1 MVRLA
6 RTLALA
12 MLAAV
17 PAAPAHAAGHHRK
30 SSLVTYRL
38 AVTYSAPVCGAPKT
52 QPLDSAPLIFLRH
65 GKRVAHAAIKLSETG
80 HASFRLGRE
89 PVVAYARLDDGKI
102 DVRARGLDKTF
113 LPDVL
118 HTGSA
123 YLALGVLRPG
133 ANAVDISS
141 TADRRAANAWSQLQK
156 NRRFAA
162 PLSPKPLKPFFVA
175 LDSRDQNASYDVPA
189 RRLTLT
195 TAGAFA
201 NLGAIAH
208 EFGHYVMFENIKE
221 APGQDGTHYF
231 PDSFPDQPGMAFYEG
246 WAWAYAAAE
255 QKTSR
260 LTLGQDCNTF
270 VDLTADP
277 SHLTF
282 PITQPHYAQF
292 SEEAAA
298 YVLYALAGYL
308 GGGGSIAK
316 GLAVIARAYER
327 QQVNGRD
334 PETMRD
340 LRDVLIEDGLEQGS
354 KDRDDAIN
362 EIFARYGMQWGIELR
377 LYPNSSSDAGTLAF
391 NSTTMTVAGPGGFEC
406 RENVDQN
413 LAPLGDAYGSG
424 HIGTGLGA
432 LGYTFVDDCIID
444 GGPDEGDQNT
454 SGAYQRGFPDGYVA
468 LPMPYLQGGAEQRGT
483 YTISVQFT
491 CHAAVEDGVTDD
503 RARQT
508 ACAQAWVGDLRIAWL
523 ARPPAGQ
530 FLSIDP
536 ASSDA
541 LTDDADGD
549 IIRHDLTI
557 PIGAP
562 TAVVTFDAAGRHCTI
577 DITGSPCYSGP
588 GPTS

>member
-1 MVRLA
+1 MS
-6 RTLALA
+6 ALVIVVA
-12 MLAAV
+12 VAAG
-17 PAAPAHAAGHHRK
+17 PAAPAQARRHA

-38 AVTYSAPVCGAPKT
+38 SVTYSAPVCGTPRS
-52 QPLDSAPLIFLRH
+52 QPLDSAPLVFLRH
-65 GKRVAHAAIKLSETG
+65 GTRVAHAAAALSQAG
-80 HASFRLGRE
+80 RASVRLGRE

-102 DVRARGLDKTF
+102 DVRARGLDKAF

-123 YLALGVLRPG
+123 YIKLGVLHPG
-133 ANAVDISS
+133 ANAVEISEAS
-141 TADRRAANAWSQLQK
+141 DRRAANAWSQLQK

-162 PLSPKPLKPFFVA
+162 PLSPKALKPFFVA
-175 LDSRDQNASYDVPA
+175 LDSRDKNASYDVPA

-208 EFGHYVMFENIKE
+208 EFGHYVMFENISE

-255 QKTSR
+255 QNTSR
-260 LTLGQDCNTF
+260 LTLDQDCGTF

-298 YVLYALAGYL
+298 YVIYALAGYL
-308 GGGGSIAK
+308 GDGSVTK
-316 GLAVIARAYER
+316 GLAVIASAYER

-377 LYPNSSSDAGTLAF
+377 LYPDSSSDAGSLAF
-391 NSTTMTVAGPGGFEC
+391 NSTTMTVTGPSGFQC
-406 RENVDQN
+406 HENVDQN

-424 HIGTGLGA
+424 HIGSGLGP

-454 SGAYQRGFPDGYVA
+454 PGAYQRGFPDGYVA

-503 RARQT
+503 RARQL

-523 ARPPAGQ
+523 AGPPSGQ

-536 ASSDA
+536 ASPDQPS
-541 LTDDADGD
+541 DDADGD
-549 IIRHDLTI
+549 IIRRNLTI
-557 PIGAP
+557 PIGTP
-562 TAVVTFDAAGRHCTI
+562 TPVVTFDAAGRHCTI
-577 DITGSPCYSGP
+577 DVTGSPCYSGP